1 MSFFVYPERLAAF
14 LFYFLRQILFF
25 IVQNQIPCG
34 IINFT
39 KLLRKENLTMAYRV
53 VVKCGGGAFFVPNE
67 AAENLKLCT
76 AGQLRVL
83 LFALSRGFSET
94 SPENVAEELGIIPED
109 AKDLLDYWVGRG
121 ILECDGV
128 SAPVSVPEKVLP
140 SVPAE
145 PKREIPKAPEAK
157 PTMEEVLKIKE
168 NDPAVAHVFSEAERI
183 LGKTFTYSDSE
194 TIVWLLD
201 YVGIAPEVLVTI
213 IAYCASINKR
223 TLFYVKKTALEWF
236 ENGIDTIEAAEERM
250 RVLEEAKSW
259 EGEVKRVLEIYGRNL
274 VPKEKEFC
282 ESWRI
287 YGISS
292 ELIHFAYEK
301 CIEKT
306 GKLSFPYINKI
317 LLSWHQKGIKTIEE
331 AAAENKGKAKPE
343 KPSFDLD
350 ELERRM
356 MLDDSV
362 I

>member
-1 MSFFVYPERLAAF
+1 
-14 LFYFLRQILFF
+14 
-25 IVQNQIPCG
+25 
-34 IINFT
+34 
-39 KLLRKENLTMAYRV
+39 MAYRV

-128 SAPVSVPEKVLP
+128 SATVSATKPVS
-140 SVPAE
+140 PAPQVSE
-145 PKREIPKAPEAK
+145 PKREIPKAPETK
-157 PTMEEVLKIKE
+157 LTMKEVMQIKE
-168 NDPAVAHVFSEAERI
+168 SDPAVAHVFSEAERL
-183 LGKTFTYSDSE
+183 LGKTFTTSDSE
-194 TIVWLLD
+194 TIVWLIS
-201 YVGIAPEVLVTI
+201 YAGIAPEVLITV
-213 IAYCASINKR
+213 IAYCASIDKKSF
-223 TLFYVKKTALEWF
+223 FYIRKTALEWL

-259 EGEVKRVLEIYGRNL
+259 EGEVKRVLEIYGRSL
-274 VPKEKEFC
+274 VSKEKEFC
-282 ESWRI
+282 ETWRI

-306 GKLSFPYINKI
+306 AKLSFPYINKI
-317 LLSWHQKGIKTIEE
+317 LLSWHQKGIKTVAE
-331 AAAENKGKAKPE
+331 ATAENKPKTAE
-343 KPSFDLD
+343 AKPSFDLD

>member
-1 MSFFVYPERLAAF
+1 
-14 LFYFLRQILFF
+14 
-25 IVQNQIPCG
+25 
-34 IINFT
+34 
-39 KLLRKENLTMAYRV
+39 MAYRV
-53 VVKCGGGAFFVPNE
+53 VVKCGGGAFFIPNE

-94 SPENVAEELGIIPED
+94 FPEDAAKELGIISED

-128 SAPVSVPEKVLP
+128 SAPISVSGPVSAAPQVSE
-140 SVPAE
+140 S
-145 PKREIPKAPEAK
+145 KREIPKIPETK
-157 PTMEEVLKIKE
+157 LTMKEVQQIKE
-168 NDPAVAHVFSEAERI
+168 SDPAVAHVFSEAERL
-183 LGKTFTYSDSE
+183 LGKTFTSSDSE
-194 TIVWLLD
+194 TIVWLIS
-201 YVGIAPEVLVTI
+201 YAGIAPEVLITV
-213 IAYCASINKR
+213 IAYCASINKKSF
-223 TLFYVKKTALEWF
+223 FYIRKTALEWL

-250 RVLEEAKSW
+250 RVLEEAKTW
-259 EGEVKRVLEIYGRNL
+259 EGEVKRVLEIYGRSL
-274 VPKEKEFC
+274 VGKEKEFC
-282 ESWRI
+282 ESWRL
-287 YGISS
+287 YNISP

-306 GKLSFPYINKI
+306 AKLSFPYINKI
-317 LLSWHQKGIKTIEE
+317 LLSWHQKGIKTVAE
-331 AAAENKGKAKPE
+331 AAAENKPKTEEK

>member
-1 MSFFVYPERLAAF
+1 
-14 LFYFLRQILFF
+14 
-25 IVQNQIPCG
+25 
-34 IINFT
+34 
-39 KLLRKENLTMAYRV
+39 MAYRV

-128 SAPVSVPEKVLP
+128 SVPVSAAKTV
-140 SVPAE
+140 SPAPQVSE
-145 PKREIPKAPEAK
+145 PRREIPKAPETK
-157 PTMEEVLKIKE
+157 LTMKEVMQIKE
-168 NDPAVAHVFSEAERI
+168 SDPAVAHVFSEAERL
-183 LGKTFTYSDSE
+183 LGKTFTTSDSE
-194 TIVWLLD
+194 TIVWLIS
-201 YVGIAPEVLVTI
+201 YAGIAPEVLITI
-213 IAYCASINKR
+213 IAYCASIDKKSF
-223 TLFYVKKTALEWF
+223 FYIRKTALEWL

-259 EGEVKRVLEIYGRNL
+259 EGEVKRVLEIYGRSL
-274 VPKEKEFC
+274 VSKEKEFC
-282 ESWRI
+282 ETWRI

-292 ELIHFAYEK
+292 DLIHFAYEK

-306 GKLSFPYINKI
+306 AKLSFPYINKI
-317 LLSWHQKGIKTIEE
+317 LLSWHQKGIKTVAE
-331 AAAENKGKAKPE
+331 ATAENKPKVTEA

>member
-1 MSFFVYPERLAAF
+1 
-14 LFYFLRQILFF
+14 
-25 IVQNQIPCG
+25 
-34 IINFT
+34 
-39 KLLRKENLTMAYRV
+39 MAYRV
-53 VVKCGGGAFFVPNE
+53 IVKCGGGAFFVPNE

-83 LFALSRGFSET
+83 LFALSKGFSET

-109 AKDLLDYWVGRG
+109 AKDLLEYWVGRG
-121 ILECDGV
+121 ILEGDGV
-128 SAPVSVPEKVLP
+128 SAPVSVPKAVSP
-140 SVPAE
+140 VSMVSE
-145 PKREIPKAPEAK
+145 PKREVPKAPETK
-157 PTMEEVLKIKE
+157 LTMKEVQQIKE
-168 NDPAVAHVFSEAERI
+168 SDPAVAHVFAEAERL
-183 LGKTFTYSDSE
+183 LGKTFTTSDSE
-194 TIVWLLD
+194 TIVWLIS
-201 YVGIAPEVLVTI
+201 YAGIAPEVLITV
-213 IAYCASINKR
+213 IAYCASIGKKNF
-223 TLFYVKKTALEWF
+223 FYIRKTALEWL

-259 EGEVKRVLEIYGRNL
+259 EGEVKRVLEIYGRSL
-274 VPKEKEFC
+274 VSKEKEFC

-306 GKLSFPYINKI
+306 AKLSFPYINKI
-317 LLSWHQKGIKTIEE
+317 LLSWHQKGIRTVAE
-331 AAAENKGKAKPE
+331 AAAENKPKDESK

>member
-1 MSFFVYPERLAAF
+1 MQKKFS
-14 LFYFLRQILFF
+14 
-25 IVQNQIPCG
+25 CG

-39 KLLRKENLTMAYRV
+39 NLIGRRSGLLAYRV

-94 SPENVAEELGIIPED
+94 TPEIVAEELSIIPED

-128 SAPVSVPEKVLP
+128 SVSVPAQKAV
-140 SVPAE
+140 SPAPEVSE
-145 PKREIPKAPEAK
+145 PKRDIPKPPETK
-157 PTMEEVLKIKE
+157 LTMKEVQKLKEEDAGI
-168 NDPAVAHVFSEAERI
+168 AHVLSEAERL
-183 LGKTFTYSDSE
+183 LGKTFTTSDTE
-194 TIVWLLD
+194 AIVWLIS
-201 YVGIAPEVLVTI
+201 YAGVAPEVLITV
-213 IAYCASINKR
+213 IAYCSGIGKNNLR
-223 TLFYVKKTALEWF
+223 YIQKTALEWLDS
-236 ENGIDTIEAAEERM
+236 GIDTIEAAEERM
-250 RVLEEAKSW
+250 RALEEARSW

-274 VPKEKEFC
+274 VAKEKEFC

-287 YGISS
+287 YGISP

-306 GKLSFPYINKI
+306 AKLSFPYINKI
-317 LLSWHQKGIKTIEE
+317 LLSWHRKGFKTVAE
-331 AAAENKGKAKPE
+331 AAAENKSKAESE
-343 KPSFDLD
+343 KPSFDID

-356 MLDDSV
+356 MLEDSV

>member
-1 MSFFVYPERLAAF
+1 MS
-14 LFYFLRQILFF
+14 
-25 IVQNQIPCG
+25 
-34 IINFT
+34 
-39 KLLRKENLTMAYRV
+39 YRV

-94 SPENVAEELGIIPED
+94 TAESAAEELGIIPED

-121 ILECDGV
+121 ILESD
-128 SAPVSVPEKVLP
+128 SAVQTAVVPEKV
-140 SVPAE
+140 SPAPAVSE
-145 PKREIPKAPEAK
+145 PKREIPKAPETK
-157 PTMEEVLKIKE
+157 LTMKEVMRLKDEDSGI
-168 NDPAVAHVFSEAERI
+168 AHVLSEAERI
-183 LGKTFTYSDSE
+183 LGKTFTTSDTE
-194 TIVWLLD
+194 TIVWLIS
-201 YVGIAPEVLVTI
+201 YAGVAPEVLLTV
-213 IAYCASINKR
+213 IAYCASIGKNNLR
-223 TLFYVKKTALEWF
+223 YVQKTALEWLDS
-236 ENGIDTIEAAEERM
+236 GIDTIEAAEERIHA
-250 RVLEEAKSW
+250 LNEARSW
-259 EGEVKRVLEIYGRNL
+259 EGEVKRVLEIYGRSL
-274 VPKEKEFC
+274 VAKEKEFC

-287 YGISS
+287 YNISP

-306 GKLSFPYINKI
+306 AKLSFPYINKI
-317 LLSWHQKGIKTIEE
+317 LLSWHQKGIKTVAE
-331 AAAENKGKAKPE
+331 AAFENKPKTDEK

>member
-1 MSFFVYPERLAAF
+1 
-14 LFYFLRQILFF
+14 
-25 IVQNQIPCG
+25 
-34 IINFT
+34 
-39 KLLRKENLTMAYRV
+39 MAYRV
-53 VVKCGGGAFFVPNE
+53 IVKCGGGAFFVPNE

-83 LFALSRGFSET
+83 LLALRKGFSET
-94 SPENVAEELGIIPED
+94 SPESVAEELGIIPED

-128 SAPVSVPEKVLP
+128 SAPVSVPKTV
-140 SVPAE
+140 SPAPQVSE
-145 PKREIPKAPEAK
+145 PKREVPKAPETK
-157 PTMEEVLKIKE
+157 LTMKEVQQIKE
-168 NDPAVAHVFSEAERI
+168 SDPAVAHVFAEAERL
-183 LGKTFTYSDSE
+183 LGKTFTTSDSE
-194 TIVWLLD
+194 TIVWLIS
-201 YVGIAPEVLVTI
+201 YAGIAPEVLITV
-213 IAYCASINKR
+213 IAYCASIGKKNF
-223 TLFYVKKTALEWF
+223 FYIRKTALEWL

-259 EGEVKRVLEIYGRNL
+259 EGEVKRVLGIYGRSL
-274 VPKEKEFC
+274 VSKEKEFC

-292 ELIHFAYEK
+292 DLIHFAYEK

-306 GKLSFPYINKI
+306 AKLSFPYINKI
-317 LLSWHQKGIKTIEE
+317 LLSWHQKGIKTVSE
-331 AAAENKGKAKPE
+331 AAAENKPKDESK

>member
-1 MSFFVYPERLAAF
+1 
-14 LFYFLRQILFF
+14 
-25 IVQNQIPCG
+25 
-34 IINFT
+34 
-39 KLLRKENLTMAYRV
+39 MAYRV

-128 SAPVSVPEKVLP
+128 SAPVSATKTV
-140 SVPAE
+140 SPAPQISE
-145 PKREIPKAPEAK
+145 PKREIPKAPETK
-157 PTMEEVLKIKE
+157 LTMKEVMQIKE
-168 NDPAVAHVFSEAERI
+168 SDPAVAHVFSEAERL
-183 LGKTFTYSDSE
+183 LGKTFTTSDSE
-194 TIVWLLD
+194 TIVWLIS
-201 YVGIAPEVLVTI
+201 YAGIAPEVLITV
-213 IAYCASINKR
+213 IAYCASIDKKSF
-223 TLFYVKKTALEWF
+223 FYIRKTALEWL

-259 EGEVKRVLEIYGRNL
+259 EGEVKRVLEIYGRSL
-274 VPKEKEFC
+274 VSKEKEFC
-282 ESWRI
+282 ETWRI

-306 GKLSFPYINKI
+306 AKLSFPYINKI
-317 LLSWHQKGIKTIEE
+317 LLSWHQKGIKTVAE
-331 AAAENKGKAKPE
+331 AAAENKPKDETK

>member
-1 MSFFVYPERLAAF
+1 
-14 LFYFLRQILFF
+14 
-25 IVQNQIPCG
+25 
-34 IINFT
+34 
-39 KLLRKENLTMAYRV
+39 MAYRV
-53 VVKCGGGAFFVPNE
+53 IVKCGGGAFFVPNE

-83 LFALSRGFSET
+83 LFALSKGFSET
-94 SPENVAEELGIIPED
+94 SPESVAEELGIIPED

-128 SAPVSVPEKVLP
+128 SAPVSVPKTA
-140 SVPAE
+140 SPAPQVSE
-145 PKREIPKAPEAK
+145 PKREVPKAPETK
-157 PTMEEVLKIKE
+157 LTMKEVQQIKE
-168 NDPAVAHVFSEAERI
+168 SDLSVAHVFSEAERL
-183 LGKTFTYSDSE
+183 LGKTFTSSDSE
-194 TIVWLLD
+194 TIVWLIS
-201 YVGIAPEVLVTI
+201 YAGIAPEVLITV
-213 IAYCASINKR
+213 IAYCASINKKSF
-223 TLFYVKKTALEWF
+223 FYIRKTALEWL

-250 RVLEEAKSW
+250 RVLEEAKTW
-259 EGEVKRVLEIYGRNL
+259 EGEVKHSLEIYGRSL
-274 VPKEKEFC
+274 VGKEKEFA
-282 ESWRI
+282 EGWRL
-287 YGISS
+287 YKISP

-317 LLSWHQKGIKTIEE
+317 LLSWHQKGIKTVGE
-331 AAAENKGKAKPE
+331 AALENKTQAEDK

>member
-1 MSFFVYPERLAAF
+1 MS
-14 LFYFLRQILFF
+14 
-25 IVQNQIPCG
+25 
-34 IINFT
+34 
-39 KLLRKENLTMAYRV
+39 YRV
-53 VVKCGGGAFFVPNE
+53 IVKCGGGAFFVPNE

-83 LFALSRGFSET
+83 LFALSKGFSET
-94 SPENVAEELGIIPED
+94 SPESVAEELGIIPED

-128 SAPVSVPEKVLP
+128 FAPVSVPKTV
-140 SVPAE
+140 SPAPQVSE
-145 PKREIPKAPEAK
+145 PKREIPKAPETK
-157 PTMEEVLKIKE
+157 LTMKEVQQIKE
-168 NDPAVAHVFSEAERI
+168 SDPAVAHVFAEAERL
-183 LGKTFTYSDSE
+183 LGKTFTTSDSE
-194 TIVWLLD
+194 TIVWLIS
-201 YVGIAPEVLVTI
+201 YAGIAPEVLITV
-213 IAYCASINKR
+213 IAYCASIGKKNF
-223 TLFYVKKTALEWF
+223 FYIRKTALEWL

-259 EGEVKRVLEIYGRNL
+259 EGEVKRVLEIYGRSL
-274 VPKEKEFC
+274 VSKEKEFC

-292 ELIHFAYEK
+292 DLIHFAYEK

-306 GKLSFPYINKI
+306 AKLSFPYINKI
-317 LLSWHQKGIKTIEE
+317 LLSWHQKGIKTVSE
-331 AAAENKGKAKPE
+331 ATAENKPKDESK